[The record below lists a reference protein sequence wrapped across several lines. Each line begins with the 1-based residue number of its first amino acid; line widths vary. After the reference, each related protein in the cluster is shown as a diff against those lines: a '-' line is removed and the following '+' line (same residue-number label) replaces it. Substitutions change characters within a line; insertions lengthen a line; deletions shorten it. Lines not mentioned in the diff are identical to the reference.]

1 MNEKYNIEERC
12 RKILE
17 DNGGF
22 IADKARTI
30 LLEDSALRDL
40 QPPLEFI
47 SKNWRDPLTP
57 ALMSLSC
64 AAVGGQPEKTRE
76 AALAMSLINLS
87 FRIWDDIIDK
97 AQLDLFK
104 PTLYGKFGEET
115 ALIIGGLASAK
126 AFSILNQMNIEK
138 EKCQTII
145 KLLWNFLVKMAKA
158 ETVNLRLR
166 SEKKPSSKEKFW
178 KIRTEASDLE
188 TCLRIGAIL
197 GGGSTDEI
205 HHLGKYG
212 LCLGIILEL
221 WKDFHVSLNLTLELA
236 GKIKKRALPFA
247 LLWASERSKRIQ
259 NELDRITTDETNE
272 QGHIKQIVEE
282 ILETGVLGNTS
293 KTMKR
298 FAKNGKTELMKLKK
312 NDATQAL
319 QLVIEAQPQLFIES
333 LPTLQKC

>member
-104 PTLYGKFGEET
+104 PTLYGKFGEGT
-115 ALIIGGLASAK
+115 TLIIGGLASAK

-145 KLLWNFLVKMAKA
+145 KLFWDFLVTMARA
-158 ETVNLRLR
+158 ETLNLRLR
-166 SEKKPSSKEKFW
+166 SQKNSSSKEKFW
-178 KIRTEASDLE
+178 KIETEASDLG
-188 TCLRIGAIL
+188 TCSRIGAIL
-197 GGGSTDEI
+197 GDGSSDEI
-205 HHLGKYG
+205 RHLERCG

-221 WKDFHVSLNLTLELA
+221 WKDFLVSLNLTLELA
-236 GKIKKRALPFA
+236 EKIRKGALPFA
-247 LLWASERSKRIQ
+247 LLWASERSERIQ
-259 NELDRITTDETNE
+259 RKLDRITTDEKIE
-272 QGHIKQIVEE
+272 KGHIKQIVEE
-282 ILETGVLGNTS
+282 VLETGALDNTIR
-293 KTMKR
+293 TMKR
-298 FAKNGKTELMKLKK
+298 FAKKGKEELLKMER
-312 NDATQAL
+312 NDATRAL
-319 QLVIEAQPQLFIES
+319 RLVIEAQPQLFVES
-333 LPTLQKC
+333 LQSLQK